1 MTSLD
6 NTVAAAVQNPHDAA
20 AVTVV
25 LTVAALFAFFIV
37 AAIVFTV
44 VVKSAGEDVKTGKSG
59 APPGE
64 KK

>member
-1 MTSLD
+1 MTSLE

-20 AVTVV
+20 AVT
-25 LTVAALFAFFIV
+25 AALTTAAFFAFLIV

-44 VVKSAGEDVKTGKSG
+44 VVKSAGKDVEKGKSG

-64 KK
+64 KP